1 MAKKEENV
9 ISFDRSKRTFMKTTT
24 ESGFEVKPSYG
35 PDDVKGLTYKK
46 DLGNDGEYPYTR
58 GLYKGMYR
66 NMLWV
71 SAQALTRETAE
82 KSRKERKVIWEA
94 GADTIY
100 LSSGDVGRTGCD
112 PDHPL
117 AKYDAGYGPEMYS
130 WRRMEADLKGI
141 DITTA
146 IITFHGA
153 SSQQDDVL
161 CVAELAT
168 VAEMWGVDKK
178 LIRGSCINDPISNA
192 ATGFSVDFPLDI
204 GRRLNG
210 DLTEYCC
217 KQMPK
222 FSPFAPIAYDLWEA
236 GCNSV
241 QQLGII
247 MSSVS
252 AYCQE
257 AVDRGVPFEMVG
269 NRVTISIAS
278 SLDFFET
285 VCKLRAARRMWAR
298 IARERF
304 GAKDDKA
311 CRLRIAVRTPGQTI
325 TRQQPLNNIA
335 RIGFQAMSAII
346 GGCNAMDYARH
357 DEAFC
362 IPSEESS
369 TITLALN
376 HIIAQETGVGLT
388 ADPLGGSYYVEWLTN
403 QLEEAA
409 FKLMKEIKDLG
420 GIWTVAQNG
429 WLRKYVNAARDERL
443 SGLADGS
450 IPQVG
455 VNFFRLPDDKEP
467 DIVEYEFK
475 NFDKTQQD
483 LFNEVKQYK
492 AKRDIKK
499 TRAALLKLR
508 EKAKTKENLMPYIID
523 CFKADATR
531 SEILGMIREAFGYS
545 YDTVGMIERPKFLN

>member
-1 MAKKEENV
+1 
-9 ISFDRSKRTFMKTTT
+9 
-24 ESGFEVKPSYG
+24 
-35 PDDVKGLTYKK
+35 
-46 DLGNDGEYPYTR
+46 
-58 GLYKGMYR
+58 
-66 NMLWV
+66 MLWV

-82 KSRKERKVIWEA
+82 KSRKERKVIWES

-100 LSSGDVGRTGCD
+100 LSSGDVNRTGCD

-117 AKYDAGYGPEMYS
+117 AKYDAGYSPENYS
-130 WRRMEADLKGI
+130 WKRIEADLKGI
-141 DITTA
+141 DITTS

-161 CVAELAT
+161 CVSQLAT

-178 LIRGSCINDPISNA
+178 QIRGSCINDPISNA

-210 DLTEYCC
+210 DLTEYIC
-217 KQMPK
+217 KEMLK

-247 MSSVS
+247 LSSVS

-257 AVDRGVPFEMVG
+257 AIDRGVPFEQVG

-285 VCKLRAARRMWAR
+285 VCKLRAARRMWAK

-304 GAKDDKA
+304 GATSDKA

-335 RIGFQAMSAII
+335 RIGFQAMAAII

-369 TITLALN
+369 VITLALN

-403 QLEEAA
+403 KLEEEA
-409 FKLMKEIKDLG
+409 FKLMKEIEGLG

-443 SGLADGS
+443 GGLADGS

-455 VNFFRLPDDKEP
+455 VNFFRLPDAKEP

-475 NFDKTQQD
+475 DFDKTQAT
-483 LFNEVKQYK
+483 LFEEVKQYK
-492 AKRDIKK
+492 ANRDIKK

-508 EKAKTKENLMPYIID
+508 EKAKTKENLIYYIVD

>member
-1 MAKKEENV
+1 
-9 ISFDRSKRTFMKTTT
+9 
-24 ESGFEVKPSYG
+24 
-35 PDDVKGLTYKK
+35 
-46 DLGNDGEYPYTR
+46 
-58 GLYKGMYR
+58 
-66 NMLWV
+66 
-71 SAQALTRETAE
+71 
-82 KSRKERKVIWEA
+82 
-94 GADTIY
+94 
-100 LSSGDVGRTGCD
+100 
-112 PDHPL
+112 
-117 AKYDAGYGPEMYS
+117 
-130 WRRMEADLKGI
+130 
-141 DITTA
+141 
-146 IITFHGA
+146 
-153 SSQQDDVL
+153 
-161 CVAELAT
+161 
-168 VAEMWGVDKK
+168 
-178 LIRGSCINDPISNA
+178 
-192 ATGFSVDFPLDI
+192 
-204 GRRLNG
+204 
-210 DLTEYCC
+210 
-217 KQMPK
+217 MPK

-285 VCKLRAARRMWAR
+285 VCKLRAARRMWAK

-335 RIGFQAMSAII
+335 RIGFQAMAAII

-369 TITLALN
+369 IITLALN

-409 FKLMKEIKDLG
+409 FKLMKEIKDMG

-443 SGLADGS
+443 GGLADGS

-455 VNFFRLPDDKEP
+455 VNVFSLDDAKEP

-475 NFDKTQQD
+475 DFDKTQST
-483 LFNEVKQYK
+483 LFEEVKKYK
-492 AKRDIKK
+492 ANRDIKK

-508 EKAKTKENLMPYIID
+508 EKAKTKENLIYYIVE

>member
-1 MAKKEENV
+1 
-9 ISFDRSKRTFMKTTT
+9 
-24 ESGFEVKPSYG
+24 
-35 PDDVKGLTYKK
+35 
-46 DLGNDGEYPYTR
+46 
-58 GLYKGMYR
+58 
-66 NMLWV
+66 
-71 SAQALTRETAE
+71 
-82 KSRKERKVIWEA
+82 
-94 GADTIY
+94 
-100 LSSGDVGRTGCD
+100 
-112 PDHPL
+112 
-117 AKYDAGYGPEMYS
+117 
-130 WRRMEADLKGI
+130 
-141 DITTA
+141 
-146 IITFHGA
+146 
-153 SSQQDDVL
+153 
-161 CVAELAT
+161 
-168 VAEMWGVDKK
+168 MWGVDKK

-204 GRRLNG
+204 GHRLNG
-210 DLTEYCC
+210 DLTEFCC
-217 KQMPK
+217 KEMPK

-247 MSSVS
+247 LSSVS

-257 AVDRGVPFEMVG
+257 VVDRGVPFEMVG

-455 VNFFRLPDDKEP
+455 VNFLTAR
-467 DIVEYEFK
+467 
-475 NFDKTQQD
+475 
-483 LFNEVKQYK
+483 
-492 AKRDIKK
+492 R
-499 TRAALLKLR
+499 
-508 EKAKTKENLMPYIID
+508 
-523 CFKADATR
+523 
-531 SEILGMIREAFGYS
+531 
-545 YDTVGMIERPKFLN
+545 